1 MKIERAPFAFASA
14 LALAAVLAVGAS
26 GVSAQPPGGK
36 PPAGFPSGPPPGA
49 GAGGPPPGIAEGTSL
64 APPPPPPLT
73 DAQKVLAAL
82 PPPMKAIAFPQP
94 PVPADAPKSA
104 ADPRDFQG
112 VWYHDQALEVRISKD
127 MYGQELPVTMA
138 GAEVIKRRV
147 MSAEAGKPFV
157 NASAKCL
164 PPGPQW
170 QRDLNFP
177 FQIVQGKTWMEFI
190 FEEYHGRWNIAID
203 PQTAPVPASKEYMGR
218 SNAHWEGNTLV
229 VESSDFKQALWLD
242 VDGTPL
248 SSGGKLIQRIRKVDL
263 GDGSPFLEIITT
275 IDDPKYYTN
284 PWNVVRR
291 FAWHPNL
298 AKFKEYNCEEQVGDP
313 SGITDSGLV
322 PEPAE

>member
-1 MKIERAPFAFASA
+1 MMIERAPCALKSA
-14 LALAAVLAVGAS
+14 LMLAAAVFAIGSNGAA
-26 GVSAQPPGGK
+26 AQAPGK
-36 PPAGFPSGPPPGA
+36 PPAGFPSGPPPGGA
-49 GAGGPPPGIAEGTSL
+49 PGSAPAGGPPREG
-64 APPPPPPLT
+64 APDAPSAPLT
-73 DAQKVLAAL
+73 EAQKILAAL
-82 PPPMKAIAFPQP
+82 PPSVKAIAFPQE
-94 PVPADAPKSA
+94 PVPADAPKPA
-104 ADPRDFQG
+104 ADPRDLQG
-112 VWYHDQALEVRISKD
+112 VWYHDQALDVRISED

-177 FQIVQGKTWMEFI
+177 FQIVQGKTWVQFI
-190 FEEYHGRWNIAID
+190 FEEYHGRWNISLD
-203 PQTAPVPASKEYMGR
+203 PKAAPLPKGRDYMGR
-218 SNAHWEGNTLV
+218 SVGYWEGNTLV
-229 VESSDFKQALWLD
+229 VESTDFKQALWLD

-248 SSGGKLIQRIRKVDL
+248 SADGKLIQRIRKVDL
-263 GDGSPFLEIITT
+263 GDGKPFLEIVTT
-275 IDDPKYYTN
+275 ISDPKYYTN

-298 AKFKEYNCEEQVGDP
+298 AVFKEYNCEEQVGDP

-322 PEPAE
+322 AEPEE